1 MFVGTH
7 FASTNGILVIP
18 SPPHCPPIQ
27 CMNVYEERR
36 EKLLKRL
43 PQSNLLIIGNDF
55 SPINYTDNAYPF
67 RQDST
72 FLYFTGIKL
81 PGLAIILDSNSQVTT
96 LIGDPSGPDEI
107 IWTGHQTDL
116 KEIAFTA
123 GIHKVISWAD
133 FRNISADN
141 VSYLPPYRAKHT
153 QILQSLGI
161 SDIKPSSAL
170 RDAVISMRQTKTKT
184 EIEHMREAARI
195 SSDMHRHVITTAK
208 AGMHEYD
215 LVAEAKHFSCA
226 RDLSMAYS
234 PIITKNGHILHNH
247 HYNNLLQEGDLV
259 INDSGVETKRGYCGD
274 ITRTFPVSGQFT
286 PLQKDVYNAVLHGY
300 NAAIEMAGP
309 GIRFWDVH
317 FGAALAMVESL
328 IHIGWMKGSAE
339 DAVANGAHALFF
351 PHGLGH
357 MIGMDVHDMEN
368 LGEAFVGYAPPH
380 EKSDQFGTKYL
391 RLAKT
396 LEPGFCLT
404 IEPGIYINP
413 HLIARMKKDQKLHE
427 FINFDILEQLD
438 NFGGIRIEDNFVIT
452 DTDIDNLDG
461 SLAVEAAA
469 IESMREEA
477 LSLNSSAM
485 Q

>member
-1 MFVGTH
+1 
-7 FASTNGILVIP
+7 
-18 SPPHCPPIQ
+18 
-27 CMNVYEERR
+27 MNVYEERR
-36 EKLLKRL
+36 KRL
-43 PQSNLLIIGNDF
+43 LNQMPDSQILLIGNDL

-81 PGLAIILDSNSQVTT
+81 PGLAVILDGNSNVTT

-116 KEIAFTA
+116 KEIASLV
-123 GIHKVISWAD
+123 GIHKVISWSD
-133 FRNISADN
+133 FLNTSIDN

-153 QILQSLGI
+153 QLLQSLGI
-161 SDIKPSSAL
+161 SDINPSSTL
-170 RDAVISMRQTKTKT
+170 RDAVINMRQTKTEA
-184 EIEHMREAARI
+184 EIEHMREAATI
-195 SSDMHRHVITTAK
+195 SSNMHRHVIASAK
-208 AGMHEYD
+208 AGLHEYD
-215 LVAEAKHFSCA
+215 LVAEVKHFSCA
-226 RDLSMAYS
+226 RELSLAYS
-234 PIITKNGHILHNH
+234 PIITKDGHILHNH
-247 HYNNLLQEGDLV
+247 HYSNLLQEGDLI

-286 PLQKDVYNAVLHGY
+286 PLQKDVYTAVHNGY
-300 NAAIEMAGP
+300 NAAVEMAGP
-309 GIRFWDVH
+309 GVKFWDVH
-317 FGAALAMVESL
+317 FSAALAMVESL

-339 DAVANGAHALFF
+339 DAVANGAHTLFF

-391 RLAKT
+391 RLAKK

-413 HLIARMKKDQKLHE
+413 HLIARMKNDQQLHE
-427 FINFDILEQLD
+427 YIHFDTLEKLG

-461 SLAVEAAA
+461 TLAVEADA
-469 IESMREEA
+469 IEDMRKAA
-477 LSLNSSAM
+477 LV
-485 Q
+485 